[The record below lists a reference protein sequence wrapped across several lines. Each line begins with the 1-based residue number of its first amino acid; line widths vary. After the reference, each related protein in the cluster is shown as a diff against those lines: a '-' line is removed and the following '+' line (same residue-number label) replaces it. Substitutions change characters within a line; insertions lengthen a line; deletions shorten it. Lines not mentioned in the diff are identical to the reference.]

1 MVAFFFLFSCEK
13 NEQNN
18 PVPDN
23 FFPLWSKFKDCQMS
37 IYRWWSTYIYMTK
50 AIQKNDSLIWRKLHT
65 FGEMPIEYEK
75 QTVLS
80 FMVNIPRL
88 PNVYL

>member
-1 MVAFFFLFSCEK
+1 MVAFYFLFSCEK

-37 IYRWWSTYIYMTK
+37 IYSLRSAYIYMTK
-50 AIQKNDSLIWRKLHT
+50 AMQGNDFLIWRKLHT
-65 FGEMPIEYEK
+65 FGETPC
-75 QTVLS
+75 Q
-80 FMVNIPRL
+80 
-88 PNVYL
+88 

>member
-1 MVAFFFLFSCEK
+1 MVAFYFLFSCEK

-37 IYRWWSTYIYMTK
+37 IYRRWSTYISMTK
-50 AIQKNDSLIWRKLHT
+50 AIQENDFLTWRKLHT